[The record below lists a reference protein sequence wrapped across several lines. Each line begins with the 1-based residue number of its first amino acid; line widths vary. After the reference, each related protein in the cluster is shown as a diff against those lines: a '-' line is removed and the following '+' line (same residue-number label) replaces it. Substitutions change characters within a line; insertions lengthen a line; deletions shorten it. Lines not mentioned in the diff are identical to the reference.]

1 MLFVLVSAANM
12 VPVVLLKMEDSIARA
27 TLDGL
32 ASDARQVSIFYLLEN
47 KSLFLFTTFN
57 LLLYRSVFFKDRAS
71 CFTLLLVITLRLSF
85 PNFQIPYPLSDQT
98 FLHSY

>member
-32 ASDARQVSIFYLLEN
+32 ASDARQISMTAWSINAKMGQHVLMLSRPTDVFVGLALEDAIV
-47 KSLFLFTTFN
+47 KQTWMT
-57 LLLYRSVFFKDRAS
+57 VPAG
-71 CFTLLLVITLRLSF
+71 LVYMAEIAL
-85 PNFQIPYPLSDQT
+85 I
-98 FLHSY
+98 